1 MSASSAFDAA
11 IRAAFGEL
19 APTPSPVPGTF
30 APVAN
35 AVRVRPAIP
44 ANLPQTPADLAA
56 FLGTLAPAERLTW
69 IAANRHFY
77 QLADGVP
84 SIDGNPAGPVGTNPG
99 SEGPRTMSA
108 GDLATYFRTSP
119 EWKNKT
125 PDERAAALAEME
137 GAARRG
143 QPVVVR

>member
-1 MSASSAFDAA
+1 MSTSAAFDAA

-35 AVRVRPAIP
+35 AVRQRPAIP
-44 ANLPQTPADLAA
+44 SGLPQTPADLAA
-56 FLGTLAPAERLTW
+56 FLGTLAPAERLRW

-77 QLADGVP
+77 QLSDGVP
-84 SIDGNPAGPVGTNPG
+84 SIDGNPAGPVGTPPG
-99 SEGPRTMSA
+99 SEGPRTMSPA
-108 GDLATYFRTSP
+108 DLGAYFRSP
-119 EWKNKT
+119 AYRNLT
-125 PDERAAALAEME
+125 PDEKAAALAEME

>member
-1 MSASSAFDAA
+1 MSSAAFDTA
-11 IRAAFGEL
+11 IRAAFDSL
-19 APTPSPVPGTF
+19 KPAPASVPGTF
-30 APVAN
+30 AVAN
-35 AVRVRPAIP
+35 AVRQRPAIP
-44 ANLPQTPADLAA
+44 AHLPQSPAELAA
-56 FLGTLAPAERLTW
+56 FLNGLAPAERLTW

-99 SEGPRTMSA
+99 SEGPRVMSPA
-108 GDLATYFRTSP
+108 DLGVYFRSP
-119 EWKNKT
+119 AYQNLT
-125 PDERAAALAEME
+125 PDQKAAALAEME